1 MTKRVFLPRIKLQTL
16 LAGLAL
22 LIVLMPQLARG
33 QHSVIQ
39 ALNFGEWVVTN
50 NNSAQTATVQT
61 NGSYSNSP
69 AMILL
74 APPEPGIYLI
84 SGLPANMNIQS
95 VDVTMLTPMQ
105 SMGQSFT
112 VDNFTTQL
120 SSSNT
125 GPSGET
131 TLTLGARARSSANG
145 NPYPDTTYTGDIM
158 IVLNF

>member
-1 MTKRVFLPRIKLQTL
+1 MRLQTL
-16 LAGLAL
+16 LAGLML
-22 LIVLMPQLARG
+22 FILLMPSSVQA

-50 NNSAQTATVQT
+50 NNSTQTATVQT

-69 AMILL
+69 AMILIS
-74 APPEPGIYLI
+74 PPEPGIYLI
-84 SGLPANMNIQS
+84 SGLPTNMTIQS

-112 VDNFTTQL
+112 IDNFTTQL

-145 NPYPDTTYTGDIM
+145 IPYPDTTYTGDIM